1 MWLILPSQPFPTQSV
16 WRCQTDDGSFCSGL
30 RFGIDRTSPWLF
42 DKLWLNYPYINK
54 ACLPANQ
61 PTLEQSIP
69 LLNELLKFGNFEM
82 LYESESTAI
91 LKKR

>member
-1 MWLILPSQPFPTQSV
+1 M
-16 WRCQTDDGSFCSGL
+16 
-30 RFGIDRTSPWLF
+30 
-42 DKLWLNYPYINK
+42 WLNYPYINK
-54 ACLPANQ
+54 ACLRANQ
-61 PTLEQSIP
+61 PTLGQSIP